1 MRNLR
6 LRARVYVLMSCV
18 IATLISLAQLW
29 VFIDKTPSVNAW
41 HLGGVCLV
49 AAALSL
55 FRASG
60 SSSQE
65 NYDVAL
71 TMYGFTL
78 AAMGVTETIIV
89 IGVTHLAI
97 IAFGRHRLG
106 WHYHAFNVS
115 SFVIA
120 AWIGAGANSAAH
132 QIGGDHPAVAAFGF
146 LVMVAAFVF
155 GNHAHVA
162 GVQWS
167 ADGTHPRASSLFA
180 WSSLYVDA
188 TMLGIGTMCAVV
200 YTVNPYAVMLG
211 LAPLYL
217 MYSVMRLPLLERQA
231 KTDAKTG
238 LYHGKQFAELAQQ
251 ELVRARRFNRPLT
264 LVMADLDLLRD
275 INNKHGHL
283 AGDVAI
289 KAVGEILRG
298 YMREGELVARF
309 GGEEFAML
317 FVEHSL
323 SEALPRVEQVRAAIA
338 ACKPPLASGINL
350 PISMSFGVTQRDASD
365 EQLDQLIER
374 ADQALYRAKNNGR
387 NCVRTS
393 DHAENEMAVIPPG
406 LLRYAPIATRLGEG
420 HSDAPACERKLPAHA
435 RN

>member
-6 LRARVYVLMSCV
+6 PRARVYVLMSCV
-18 IATLISLAQLW
+18 FAMLISFAQLW
-29 VFIDKTPSVNAW
+29 VFIDKTPTVNAW
-41 HLGGVCLV
+41 HLGGVCLLG
-49 AAALSL
+49 AALSL

-71 TMYGFTL
+71 TVYGFTL
-78 AAMGVTETIIV
+78 AAMGVTESIIV

-97 IAFGRHRLG
+97 IAFGRHRLS
-106 WHYHAFNVS
+106 WHYHAFNIS

-120 AWIGAGANSAAH
+120 AWVGAGASSAVL
-132 QIGGDHPAVAAFGF
+132 QVGGNHPAVAAFGF
-146 LVMVAAFVF
+146 LAMVSAFVF

-167 ADGTHPRASSLFA
+167 ADGTHPHASSLFA

-200 YTVNPYAVMLG
+200 YMVNPYAVVLG

-275 INNKHGHL
+275 INNQHGHL

-298 YMREGELVARF
+298 FAREGELVARF

-317 FVEHSL
+317 FVEHSI
-323 SEALPRVEQVRAAIA
+323 SEALPRVEQVRVAIA
-338 ACKPPLASGINL
+338 ACKPQLASGVKL
-350 PISMSFGVTQRDASD
+350 PISMSFGVTQRDSTD

-374 ADQALYRAKNNGR
+374 ADQALYHAKRSGR
-387 NCVRTS
+387 NCIRST
-393 DHAENEMAVIPPG
+393 DHAEPEMTVVPPG
-406 LLRYAPIATRLGEG
+406 LLRYAPINARLIEG
-420 HSDAPACERKLPAHA
+420 HGDAPACERPLPAHTH
-435 RN
+435 N

>member
-18 IATLISLAQLW
+18 FAALISLAQLW
-29 VFIDKTPSVNAW
+29 VFIDKTPIVNAW
-41 HLGGVCLV
+41 HLGGVCLL

-71 TMYGFTL
+71 TVYGFTL
-78 AAMGVTETIIV
+78 AAMGVTEAIIV

-106 WHYHAFNVS
+106 WHYHAFNTS

-120 AWIGAGANSAAH
+120 AWIGTGANSAVLEV
-132 QIGGDHPAVAAFGF
+132 GGDHSAVAALGF
-146 LVMVAAFVF
+146 LAMVAAFVF

-188 TMLGIGTMCAVV
+188 TMLGIGAMCAVV
-200 YTVNPYAVMLG
+200 YMFNPYAVVLG

-298 YMREGELVARF
+298 FMREGELVARF

-317 FVEHSL
+317 FVEHSM
-323 SEALPRVEQVRAAIA
+323 SEALPRVEQLRAAIA
-338 ACKPPLASGINL
+338 ACKPPLASGVTL
-350 PISMSFGVTQRDASD
+350 PISMSFGVTQRDAAD

-374 ADQALYRAKNNGR
+374 ADQALYHAKRSGR
-387 NCVRTS
+387 NCVRSS
-393 DHAENEMAVIPPG
+393 DHAETEMTVIPPG
-406 LLRYAPIATRLGEG
+406 LLRYAPIATRLLEG
-420 HSDAPACERKLPAHA
+420 HGETPACERPLTAHA